1 MLIKVLQKTHRIL
14 TLPIKAPKTRA
25 KGHPQQV
32 CCQQGTWIQVT
43 QEMFKAV
50 RVRCANVAEKSH
62 NLQS

>member
-25 KGHPQQV
+25 KGHPQ
-32 CCQQGTWIQVT
+32 QQGTWIQVT